1 MSPRPHL
8 FALALAIVPLAIA
21 TPARA
26 ERPEPVTVDRT
37 VVRFITPETGGVL
50 RPRFITQ
57 RVLAF
62 EARMLA
68 CAEEGRLV
76 EPQDRHIRAAVE
88 QHVAVEMLVRL
99 PLEPEPD
106 ANALLRVATMLRAA
120 VADRVGGDDVLERAA
135 KAEGLELR
143 ELDAAF
149 VREARAALYVERTIT
164 AVLYPSDDAL
174 RDVYR
179 TTAHPYR
186 QKRYEDARE
195 LLERWFALE
204 RLRAMEATFL
214 QGARSRVKIT
224 FLD

>member
-1 MSPRPHL
+1 
-8 FALALAIVPLAIA
+8 
-21 TPARA
+21 
-26 ERPEPVTVDRT
+26 
-37 VVRFITPETGGVL
+37 
-50 RPRFITQ
+50 
-57 RVLAF
+57 
-62 EARMLA
+62 
-68 CAEEGRLV
+68 
-76 EPQDRHIRAAVE
+76 
-88 QHVAVEMLVRL
+88 MLVRL

-179 TTAHPYR
+179 TTAPPYR